1 MEWRELLEWFNS
13 DSARS
18 VLGNPRVFR
27 QGSIILHANE
37 QVNGVFVLTKGE
49 IMAQLTHGGMLTLK
63 APTCVGELGF
73 LGQNPAIATVECK
86 SDVEAYFIDR
96 GCLFSLSENNHY
108 KAMELMLML
117 SKMALE
123 RWGGRYHDRYI
134 ALVAHD
140 DKKAELIDFVRRHQR
155 YFERHNLI
163 ATRTTGKR
171 LSGELGI
178 TIARTT
184 LSGPMGGD
192 QEIGGLVSNGLI
204 ESVFFF
210 RDPAWSAPHLSDV
223 NALVRICEVHN
234 VPIATNVA
242 TAEMMVSNR
251 SH

>member
-1 MEWRELLEWFNS
+1 MKWRELIEWFTS

-37 QVNGVFVLTKGE
+37 QVNGIFVLTKGE
-49 IMAQLTHGGMLTLK
+49 IMAQLTHGGMLTLQ

-86 SDVEAYFIDR
+86 TDVEAFFIDR
-96 GCLFSLSENNHY
+96 SCLFALSAIDAH
-108 KAMELMLML
+108 KAMEMMLIL
-117 SKMALE
+117 AKMAVQ
-123 RWGGRYHDRYI
+123 RWGGQYHDRYI

-140 DKKAELIDFVRRHQR
+140 DKKAELIDFVRRHR
-155 YFERHNLI
+155 DFFDNRNLI

-171 LSGELGI
+171 LSEELGI

-242 TAEMMVSNR
+242 TAEMMVSDR
-251 SH
+251 KS